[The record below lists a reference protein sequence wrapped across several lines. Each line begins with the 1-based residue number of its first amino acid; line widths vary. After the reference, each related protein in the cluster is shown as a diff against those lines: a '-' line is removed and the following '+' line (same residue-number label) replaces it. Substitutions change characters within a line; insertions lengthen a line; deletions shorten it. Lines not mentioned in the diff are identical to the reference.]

1 MPDES
6 QRNRREDFR
15 IDDVLQMRDDP
26 LSVAEF
32 ESRKKRIGVR
42 SRMSSA
48 LRDLLARNVGRDVDV
63 DHVMKQAEIP
73 DELVQAIEALDSK
86 LNYLISMNML
96 NEADRDQLEER
107 EVNVST
113 TGMSFFTDLP
123 HKVGEPMQITL
134 VIPTFPPQMMELLA
148 EVKWVKPRKSG
159 RPQIGVNFFFRSLEE
174 EESIARYV
182 FKRHR
187 EMIRDEERCA

>member
-1 MPDES
+1 MPDQD

-15 IDDVLQMRDDP
+15 IDDVMHMRDEP

-42 SRMSSA
+42 SRMSST
-48 LRDLLARNVGRDVDV
+48 LRNLLAHDVDV
-63 DHVMKQAEIP
+63 EQVMKQAEVP

-148 EVKWVKPRKSG
+148 EVKWVKPRKSAC
-159 RPQIGVNFFFRSLEE
+159 PQIGVNFFFRSLEE
-174 EESIARYV
+174 QDSIARYV

-187 EMIRDEERCA
+187 EMIRLEEHRA